1 MSLIGTILYYVSA
14 NLLGCYFGWLT
25 IFRTSTTASR
35 AYSKYGFK
43 FFLKP
48 WYSIFLRCMGILVLL
63 LMAVSDYAE
72 VGLRYGFL

>member
-43 FFLKP
+43 FFLQP

-63 LMAVSDYAE
+63 LIAVSDYAE